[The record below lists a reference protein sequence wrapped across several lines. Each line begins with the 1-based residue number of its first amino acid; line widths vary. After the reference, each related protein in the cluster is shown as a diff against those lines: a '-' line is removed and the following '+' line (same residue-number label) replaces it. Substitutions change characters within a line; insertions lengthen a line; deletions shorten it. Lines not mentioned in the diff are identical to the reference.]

1 MTIHRST
8 FRRFT
13 LSTMF
18 LALTLDAALAQGGA
32 AIADRLKAAMAAQGL
47 SIGWSA
53 VTGDASSMVLKDVS
67 IKPAAEQDGLEI
79 GDVTLT
85 GVTEKDGGY
94 RIEKVETAPFSTSAE
109 GMTLDLSPLVVTGV
123 NIPAE
128 GAADPLSSIMLY
140 QSLELANL
148 SVKVADRT
156 AFTLEGLGAEI
167 TQPADGTPM
176 QFTGAADR
184 FSGDLSLVSDPQA
197 KAVIDALGYQNV
209 SGRIDMAGGWE
220 PTGGR
225 LALSQ
230 YDVIIDD
237 AGTFGM
243 TFDVGGYTTD
253 FIKSMQELQKK
264 MTAAP
269 EGGDDSARN
278 LAMLGLMQQ
287 LTVNGASLRFDDD
300 SLTGKVLDYLA
311 GQQGASASDIANQA
325 KAVVPFMLAQLN
337 NPDLA
342 AEVTAAVGA
351 FLDSPMSIEI
361 ALAPAAPVPFAQ
373 LMAGA
378 MANPV
383 DLTRTLGVKVTANQ
397 K

>member
-8 FRRFT
+8 FRRFA

-269 EGGDDSARN
+269 EGGDDSAHN